1 MLAQG
6 HEPSH
11 HGPTTLKLEEPR
23 YRAALTTI
31 GQSPR
36 DQGREAVRLLMRRM
50 SEPDAPV
57 ERVEAASALVVRS
70 STAAPR

>member
-1 MLAQG
+1 MF
-6 HEPSH
+6 
-11 HGPTTLKLEEPR
+11 
-23 YRAALTTI
+23 ALTTI